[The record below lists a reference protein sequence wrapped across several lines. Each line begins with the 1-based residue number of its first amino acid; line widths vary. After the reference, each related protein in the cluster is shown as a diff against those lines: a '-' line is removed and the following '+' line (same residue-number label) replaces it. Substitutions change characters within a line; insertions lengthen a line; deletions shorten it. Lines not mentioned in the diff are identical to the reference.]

1 MSQNSNY
8 FPLWIVTYWRE
19 LNHVAEHRQC
29 WVQAKH
35 VLRQLHTRGPE
46 LVDAVHEALSH
57 LPWYGSVQGFSKKDN
72 ILHLHKFAT
81 TKWLSTVHENQML
94 DLLRF
99 DISQHCTDSES
110 WAYNIESTEF
120 VPSLITAFDR
130 RYTFQRG
137 PLHNLA
143 QSLVSGVLKCVGTIL
158 NSQDTHWAALVLDFS
173 SHIIWYGDSLGWQM
187 EARTKDAISWWIQA
201 HTLVP
206 FIYKMLPITYQEDT
220 FSCGLLAWNSLTHY
234 FLPAQNPLVDP
245 SLVAIAR
252 LKVLLRISTHH
263 LDQVG

>member
-1 MSQNSNY
+1 
-8 FPLWIVTYWRE
+8 
-19 LNHVAEHRQC
+19 
-29 WVQAKH
+29 
-35 VLRQLHTRGPE
+35 
-46 LVDAVHEALSH
+46 
-57 LPWYGSVQGFSKKDN
+57 
-72 ILHLHKFAT
+72 
-81 TKWLSTVHENQML
+81 
-94 DLLRF
+94 
-99 DISQHCTDSES
+99 
-110 WAYNIESTEF
+110 
-120 VPSLITAFDR
+120 
-130 RYTFQRG
+130 
-137 PLHNLA
+137 
-143 QSLVSGVLKCVGTIL
+143 
-158 NSQDTHWAALVLDFS
+158 
-173 SHIIWYGDSLGWQM
+173 M